1 VGVAIALVSV
11 GLSPSPAD
19 ANAKHLAEQ
28 IGCAALGIWRGE
40 VEVGESASA
49 VPAEAVAL
57 AWRTFKPVKDRL
69 PRAAWRSFDKDRAFK
84 ALVDWCQAH
93 YPRHVP
99 KRIRRRDWRS
109 RPNAAVSAVRAVLVA
124 FPTGM
129 SCVQRSRAV
138 ARRGLVTEASVVS
151 NSVSAYSTIS
161 S

>member
-1 VGVAIALVSV
+1 VRRVAVGVAIALVSV

-93 YPRHVP
+93 YPDMYQSGYDAGTGDRVP
-99 KRIRRRDWRS
+99 T
-109 RPNAAVSAVRAVLVA
+109 PL
-124 FPTGM
+124 
-129 SCVQRSRAV
+129 
-138 ARRGLVTEASVVS
+138 
-151 NSVSAYSTIS
+151 
-161 S
+161 